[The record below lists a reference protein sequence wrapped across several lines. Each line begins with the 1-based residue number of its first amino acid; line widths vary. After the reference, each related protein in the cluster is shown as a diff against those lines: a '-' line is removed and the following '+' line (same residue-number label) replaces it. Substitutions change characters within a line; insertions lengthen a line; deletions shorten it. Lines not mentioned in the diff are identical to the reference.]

1 MHPEIHAH
9 TPGRQ
14 RHPGAHI
21 AFAAFGAFA
30 ACAAI
35 PASAQEALPPPQAQ
49 AAAAEIDIPAQ
60 PLDRAL
66 TALARQSGARIV
78 FSTALTEGWAAPA
91 VRGRLTVA
99 QALQRLL
106 ASSGLVARQTGE
118 GGGYTVVGTA
128 AAATAT
134 AGATL
139 AEVKVT
145 AAAENVGRTEGSG
158 SYAAQAVGKG
168 QVALRDV
175 PRSVSVLTRQ
185 QLDDQQITTLDAAVE
200 QLPGVTLAPST
211 TGYMAS
217 SYYTRGFKV
226 TSILVDG
233 SPSSVW
239 NDYDTSSNTGM
250 AKYDNVQLL
259 RGPDAV
265 FSGSGQPSG
274 AMNLVRKKPLA
285 EPHLKYRVSAGSWNN
300 YQGEVDVTG
309 KIAETGNLRGRLVA
323 AYNDRQYFFGGA
335 DRQLSTLYG
344 TLAADL
350 GERTELTVGMSHDR
364 NEGSG
369 RDGAPHLPRYATGE
383 PLPVPRGLGYTRWSF
398 TDAHSTNAFASLR
411 HDFGA
416 SWIGHLN
423 ASRTASSLRTNVSSY
438 NGAVNPRTGT
448 GSYLYEGTWAEGEHK
463 VTAIDG
469 YVTGQF
475 DLLGRRHRLIAG
487 ADHRDSDNVTDLYYG
502 TAGRVDINDW
512 RTVNPDALLPRNA
525 RGAFDGTMASR
536 TREQGAYANARFE
549 LGRGWS
555 TTLGGRYS
563 RIRIQRP
570 GGSTWDSDGQPYI
583 ATNQSSGNFIP
594 FYALAYELSPH
605 WSAYF
610 TVARSFEDQ
619 SNYYTESGRPLSPT
633 TGRSF
638 ELGVKGE
645 HWDGLLQTNLTV
657 YRSRRDNFAVR
668 VSDPSGF
675 DVPGRSCC
683 YSGDG
688 RFLAQGIE
696 AEVSGKLAQGW
707 QVNAGYT
714 YDDNET
720 SYGASDGTRYASY
733 TPKHIFKLAS
743 RYDLWGSLAGW
754 TVGGGVRAQSSFF
767 KSGTVSTWNPTG
779 GRDGAGAFDGPA
791 VAYRFTEP
799 GRAVWNL
806 FVEHRLSKSL
816 TLALNINNLFDKRYF
831 SAVGNTAGGN
841 IFGEPRSVGLTLRGQ
856 L

>member
-1 MHPEIHAH
+1 MDMIGKIRRLQARDKLSEREIARK
-9 TPGRQ
+9 TGLSRNMVSKWLRAPVNEAPKYR
-14 RHPGAHI
+14 RERRPNKLN
-21 AFAAFGAFA
+21 AFEEMLK
-30 ACAAI
+30 
-35 PASAQEALPPPQAQ
+35 Q
-49 AAAAEIDIPAQ
+49 
-60 PLDRAL
+60 AL
-66 TALARQSGARIV
+66 TADARRPKHERRTAR
-78 FSTALTEGWAAPA
+78 ALHTQIKTEGYTGGCSAVTDFIRAWRQGEGQAANVTAYVPLSFELGEA
-91 VRGRLTVA
+91 F
-99 QALQRLL
+99 QFDW
-106 ASSGLVARQTGE
+106 SEEGLVVGGIYHRAQVAHLKLCASRAFWLVAYPSQGHEMLFDAHTRSFAALGGVARRGI
-118 GGGYTVVGTA
+118 YDNMRTA
-128 AAATAT
+128 
-134 AGATL
+134 
-139 AEVKVT
+139 VDKVHKGK
-145 AAAENVGRTEGSG
+145 GRTVN
-158 SYAAQAVGKG
+158 ARFAVMC
-168 QVALRDV
+168 AH
-175 PRSVSVLTRQ
+175 
-185 QLDDQQITTLDAAVE
+185 
-200 QLPGVTLAPST
+200 
-211 TGYMAS
+211 
-217 SYYTRGFKV
+217 
-226 TSILVDG
+226 
-233 SPSSVW
+233 
-239 NDYDTSSNTGM
+239 
-250 AKYDNVQLL
+250 NVQLL

-265 FSGSGQPSG
+265 FLGSGQPSG

-300 YQGEVDVTG
+300 YQGDVDVTG

-335 DRQLSTLYG
+335 DRQLSTLHG
-344 TLAADL
+344 
-350 GERTELTVGMSHDR
+350 
-364 NEGSG
+364 
-369 RDGAPHLPRYATGE
+369 
-383 PLPVPRGLGYTRWSF
+383 
-398 TDAHSTNAFASLR
+398 
-411 HDFGA
+411 
-416 SWIGHLN
+416 
-423 ASRTASSLRTNVSSY
+423 
-438 NGAVNPRTGT
+438 
-448 GSYLYEGTWAEGEHK
+448 
-463 VTAIDG
+463 
-469 YVTGQF
+469 
-475 DLLGRRHRLIAG
+475 
-487 ADHRDSDNVTDLYYG
+487 
-502 TAGRVDINDW
+502 
-512 RTVNPDALLPRNA
+512 
-525 RGAFDGTMASR
+525 SR

-619 SNYYTESGRPLSPT
+619 SNYYTESGRPLSHT

-657 YRSRRDNFAVR
+657 YRSRRDNFVVR

-767 KSGTVSTWNPTG
+767 KSGTVGTWNPTG